1 MVVVGINR
9 DKKEITSALTH
20 LGGAVFGLIGMIM
33 LLYVAIKS
41 GNTMSII
48 AFIIFG
54 LSMIMLYSTSSIY
67 HFIDASKKKAKLVMR
82 KLDHIMIFV
91 LISGTYTP
99 ICLLVL
105 KNIMGYIL
113 LSIVW
118 GITLIG
124 IFIKIFWINAPRWV
138 SAGLYIGMGWLS
150 VFVLSPL
157 VKSMSP
163 EGLVWLFLGG
173 IMYTIGGVIYGL
185 KKPNIDK
192 PWFGFHELFHLFVL
206 AGTFCHF
213 VMMYFY
219 VV

>member
-1 MVVVGINR
+1 MVVIVINR

-33 LLYVAIKS
+33 LLYV
-41 GNTMSII
+41 SIQSKNVVSI
-48 AFIIFG
+48 TAFIIFG
-54 LSMIMLYSTSSIY
+54 LSMILLYSTSSIY
-67 HFIDASKKKAKLVMR
+67 HFIDASKEKAKLVMR

-105 KNIMGYIL
+105 KNVFGYIL
-113 LSIVW
+113 LSTVW
-118 GITLIG
+118 SITVIG
-124 IFIKIFWINAPRWV
+124 IFIKVFWIDAPRWV
-138 SAGLYIGMGWLS
+138 SSGLYIGMGWLS
-150 VFVLSPL
+150 VFVLAQL
-157 VKSMSP
+157 VRNMP
-163 EGLVWLFLGG
+163 IGGVVWLFLGG

-213 VMMYFY
+213 AMMYFY
-219 VV
+219 IA

>member
-1 MVVVGINR
+1 MVVVKINK
-9 DKKEITSALTH
+9 DKREITSALTH

-33 LLYVAIKS
+33 LLYVAVQSK
-41 GNTMSII
+41 NTMSII

-54 LSMIMLYSTSSIY
+54 LSMILLYSTSSIY

-105 KNIMGYIL
+105 KNTLGNIL

-124 IFIKIFWINAPRWV
+124 IFIKLFWINAPRWV
-138 SAGLYIGMGWLS
+138 SSGLYIGMGWIS
-150 VFVLSPL
+150 VFVMSPL
-157 VKSMSP
+157 IKSMP
-163 EGLVWLFLGG
+163 IGGVVWLFLGG
-173 IMYTIGGVIYGL
+173 IMYTVGGVIYGL

-213 VMMYFY
+213 LMMYFY
-219 VV
+219 IV

>member
-1 MVVVGINR
+1 MNK
-9 DKKEITSALTH
+9 DKREITSALTH
-20 LGGAVFGLIGMIM
+20 LGGAIFAVIGMIM
-33 LLYVAIKS
+33 LLYHAIQS
-41 GNTMSII
+41 NNTMSII

-54 LSMIMLYSTSSIY
+54 LSMILLYSTSSIY

-99 ICLLVL
+99 ICLLIL
-105 KNIMGYIL
+105 KDTVGFTL
-113 LSIVW
+113 LSVVW
-118 GITLIG
+118 AITLIG

-138 SAGLYIGMGWLS
+138 SSGLYIGMGWIS
-150 VFVLSPL
+150 VLVFAPL
-157 VKSMSP
+157 VKSMAL
-163 EGLVWLFLGG
+163 GGILWLVLGG
-173 IMYTIGGVIYGL
+173 IMYTVGGVIYGL

-213 VMMYFY
+213 IMMYFY
-219 VV
+219 IV

>member
-1 MVVVGINR
+1 MNR
-9 DKKEITSALTH
+9 DKKEITSAVTH
-20 LGGAVFGLIGMIM
+20 LGGAIFGVIGMIM
-33 LLYVAIKS
+33 LLYVSIQSKD
-41 GNTMSII
+41 TMSII

-54 LSMIMLYSTSSIY
+54 MSMILLYSTSTIY

-99 ICLLVL
+99 ICLLAL
-105 KNIMGYIL
+105 RNTAGYTL
-113 LSIVW
+113 LTIVW
-118 GITLIG
+118 SITLIG
-124 IFIKIFWINAPRWV
+124 VFIKIFWINSPRWV
-138 SAGLYIGMGWLS
+138 SSGLYIGMGWLS
-150 VFVLSPL
+150 VFVLTPL
-157 VKSMSP
+157 VKSMP
-163 EGLVWLFLGG
+163 LGGVVWLFMGG

-213 VMMYFY
+213 MMMYFY
-219 VV
+219 LV

>member
-1 MVVVGINR
+1 MNR

-20 LGGAVFGLIGMIM
+20 LGGAIFAIIGMVM
-33 LLYVAIKS
+33 LLYNAIRS
-41 GNTMSII
+41 HNTMSII

-54 LSMIMLYSTSSIY
+54 LSMILLYSTSTIY
-67 HFIDASKKKAKLVMR
+67 HFIDASKKNAKLVMR

-99 ICLLVL
+99 ICLLTL
-105 KNIMGYIL
+105 KNTVGYTL
-113 LSIVW
+113 LTVVW
-118 GITLIG
+118 SITLIG

-138 SAGLYIGMGWLS
+138 SSGLYIGMGWIS
-150 VFVLSPL
+150 VLVFAPL
-157 VKSMSP
+157 VKSM
-163 EGLVWLFLGG
+163 ELGG
-173 IMYTIGGVIYGL
+173 LIWLVLGGVMYTVGGVIYGL

-213 VMMYFY
+213 IMMYY
-219 VV
+219 YIA

>member
-1 MVVVGINR
+1 MIFINR

-20 LGGAVFGLIGMIM
+20 LGGAIFAVIGMAM
-33 LLYVAIKS
+33 LLYVAVESK
-41 GNTMSII
+41 NTMSII

-54 LSMIMLYSTSSIY
+54 LSMILLYSTSSIY
-67 HFIDASKKKAKLVMR
+67 HFIDASKEKAKLVMR

-99 ICLLVL
+99 ICLLAL
-105 KNIMGYIL
+105 KNTIGYAL
-113 LSIVW
+113 LATVW
-118 GITLIG
+118 LITLIG
-124 IFIKIFWINAPRWV
+124 VFIKIFWINAPRWI
-138 SAGLYIGMGWLS
+138 SAGLYIGMGWIS
-150 VFVLSPL
+150 VIVLAPL
-157 VKSMSP
+157 VRSLP
-163 EGLVWLFLGG
+163 IGGIIWLFIGG
-173 IMYTIGGVIYGL
+173 LMYTVGGVIYGL

-213 VMMYFY
+213 IMMYFY

>member
-1 MVVVGINR
+1 MIFINR

-20 LGGAVFGLIGMIM
+20 LGGAIFAVIGMAM
-33 LLYVAIKS
+33 LLYVAIRSK
-41 GNTMSII
+41 NTMSII

-54 LSMIMLYSTSSIY
+54 LSMILLYSTSSIY

-99 ICLLVL
+99 ICLLAL
-105 KNIMGYIL
+105 KNTIGYAL
-113 LSIVW
+113 LAIVW
-118 GITLIG
+118 LITLIG
-124 IFIKIFWINAPRWV
+124 VFIKIFWINAPRWV

-150 VFVLSPL
+150 VVVLAPL
-157 VKSMSP
+157 VRTLP
-163 EGLVWLFLGG
+163 AGGIIWLFLGG
-173 IMYTIGGVIYGL
+173 LMYTVGGVIYGL
-185 KKPNIDK
+185 KKPNINK

-213 VMMYFY
+213 IMMYFY
-219 VV
+219 VA